1 MVRKKVRAPV
11 AIAMAVAALCI
22 LTFAGEA
29 SAQETYRDAIHLPN
43 GTRYTNCTMHGC
55 FDGVILDHP
64 NGDICEGIGLREF
77 LRQRF
82 FCHK

>member
-1 MVRKKVRAPV
+1 MVRKTVRVPV
-11 AIAMAVAALCI
+11 ATALGAMAVCAA
-22 LTFAGEA
+22 FAGVA
-29 SAQETYRDAIHLPN
+29 AAQETYRDAIHLPN

>member
-1 MVRKKVRAPV
+1 MRFRILML
-11 AIAMAVAALCI
+11 AIGAVCSLA
-22 LTFAGEA
+22 FVGEA
-29 SAQETYRDAIHLPN
+29 FAQQVYRDAIHLPN

-55 FDGVILDHP
+55 FNGVILDQP

-77 LRQRF
+77 QRQRY